1 MKKIFSLRK
10 QTADG
15 IGSAVGIVLGLS
27 IFSLL
32 KNGGALHGGAL
43 QDNGIMLI
51 ILMSCS
57 LVCIYIIRRLNKE
70 TH

>member
-1 MKKIFSLRK
+1 MKKIFSFKK

-15 IGSAVGIVLGLS
+15 IGSAVGIVLGMS

-32 KNGGALHGGAL
+32 KNGGALHGGSL
-43 QDNGIMLI
+43 QDSGIMFI
-51 ILMSCS
+51 ILMSCL

-70 TH
+70 AR